1 MLPIIACSLLCMD
14 IIIRNENPSLVYQW
28 FVSKNSII
36 TLPYL
41 YVLGLKL
48 QAALCCIVAA
58 LYQSKQII
66 DNFNSK
72 TTIWK
77 KEKRFET
84 GEMKTPAV
92 IFCSDP
98 PNIDTDR
105 KLVYHGTSNMVK
117 YTTYKTPIYNF
128 NTIVKVG
135 FLAMSLLIKFHV
147 QGVCNIMESFTSK
160 SMENDRKKKVL
171 LCFKNS
177 TKINIYSVIPGK
189 V

>member
-1 MLPIIACSLLCMD
+1 MFYI
-14 IIIRNENPSLVYQW
+14 
-28 FVSKNSII
+28 
-36 TLPYL
+36 
-41 YVLGLKL
+41 GLKL
-48 QAALCCIVAA
+48 QAALFCIVAA

-105 KLVYHGTSNMVK
+105 KLVYHGTSNSKLVTYM
-117 YTTYKTPIYNF
+117 TYKTPLYNF
-128 NTIVKVG
+128 YTVVKVSFIALS
-135 FLAMSLLIKFHV
+135 FLAK
-147 QGVCNIMESFTSK
+147 
-160 SMENDRKKKVL
+160 
-171 LCFKNS
+171 
-177 TKINIYSVIPGK
+177 
-189 V
+189 